1 MEKHCEMKSHRKKQ
15 NSSFCEG
22 LSVKLKV
29 ITYLSFTVSF
39 CGLHIRYTLFF
50 KTVIVQSELLFQKYK
65 LLLTAFS
72 VRSHWKIISRI
83 WVRIVLFA
91 LARSIFLLPASAM
104 QFSYWPWAS
113 SAYPKQWTENSIRT
127 EKKCA
132 QKNYCPYQIMPQ
144 NIDTSY
150 FFCFHFSRPPFVK
163 PPLLAFS
170 SSPAVCSQH

>member
-1 MEKHCEMKSHRKKQ
+1 M
-15 NSSFCEG
+15 
-22 LSVKLKV
+22 
-29 ITYLSFTVSF
+29 
-39 CGLHIRYTLFF
+39 
-50 KTVIVQSELLFQKYK
+50 IVQSELLFQKYK

-150 FFCFHFSRPPFVK
+150 FFLFSFLPPTFCK
-163 PPLLAFS
+163 ASSSSFLFFS
-170 SSPAVCSQH
+170 SCLLPALDWSSWERLAADWAFWYSSLLWVFSARAFRKVASASCCQSHTDQPQRPCD